1 MTSSTH
7 NRFTK
12 VIVLGAIVAAA
23 AAPVA
28 GATGHPAGTRNAAV
42 PDVLERYAATHPF
55 GTNALKSTQA
65 TDRIVD
71 DYFRDPSHPN
81 RTAVSS
87 PQQGGMPFYT
97 PKMLAAHLNR
107 EDRLYQP
114 RSPVSAVQAGIPFYT
129 PKMLAT
135 HLNREDRLYQP
146 RSPVSAASETLVSDG
161 FNWSDWAIGLGS
173 GIALILGLGG
183 GLTIGRQRRH
193 RAQTT

>member
-114 RSPVSAVQAGIPFYT
+114 RSPVSA
-129 PKMLAT
+129 
-135 HLNREDRLYQP
+135 
-146 RSPVSAASETLVSDG
+146 ASETLVSDG

-173 GIALILGLGG
+173 GIALILALGG

>member
-12 VIVLGAIVAAA
+12 VLVLGAIVAAA

-42 PDVLERYAATHPF
+42 PDVLERYAAAHPF
-55 GTNALKSTQA
+55 GTDALKWTQA

-87 PQQGGMPFYT
+87 PQQGGIPFYT
-97 PKMLAAHLNR
+97 PKMFAAHLNR

-114 RSPVSAVQAGIPFYT
+114 P
-129 PKMLAT
+129 
-135 HLNREDRLYQP
+135 
-146 RSPVSAASETLVSDG
+146 SPVSAASETLVSDG
-161 FNWSDWAIGLGS
+161 FNWSDWAIGLGT
-173 GIALILGLGG
+173 GLGMALIFGG
-183 GLTIGRQRRH
+183 GLLMGRHLRH
-193 RAQTT
+193 RGIQTA